1 MNIFTSKQLEE
12 IIGLKVNTLHYY
24 VAAGGLDPDVDPGE
38 GRGKSRLFS
47 PTNFVEA
54 LLIMR
59 LILFGIPKKRILEFL
74 KSIRKSGERDRL
86 SPDRIEGA
94 PKARIF
100 LVFRLQTNM
109 PATSLDPDPEKIHQ
123 FVTGGVDSV
132 ISRWYGSLVINLSVL
147 LAEYEFI
154 LFRHQRM

>member
-54 LLIMR
+54 L
-59 LILFGIPKKRILEFL
+59 
-74 KSIRKSGERDRL
+74 
-86 SPDRIEGA
+86 
-94 PKARIF
+94 
-100 LVFRLQTNM
+100 
-109 PATSLDPDPEKIHQ
+109 
-123 FVTGGVDSV
+123 
-132 ISRWYGSLVINLSVL
+132 
-147 LAEYEFI
+147 
-154 LFRHQRM
+154 